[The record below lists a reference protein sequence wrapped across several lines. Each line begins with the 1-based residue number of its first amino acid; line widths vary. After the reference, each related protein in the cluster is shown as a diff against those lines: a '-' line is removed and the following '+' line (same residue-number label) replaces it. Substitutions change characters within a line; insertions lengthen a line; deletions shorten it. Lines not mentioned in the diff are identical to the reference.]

1 MRVHEDLVTRARVR
15 LLLSDHWILTGE
27 DALWVYR
34 TLFAVSPRVY
44 AHKLVHT
51 LLDASRSP
59 LVADLPAARLAL
71 LEEAAA
77 ATAWMDNDR
86 DPYAPMVV
94 DAVFHGLAALREQ
107 QNICAR
113 Q

>member
-1 MRVHEDLVTRARVR
+1 MRVHEDLVTRARIR
-15 LLLSDHWILTGE
+15 LLLNDDWILTGK

-51 LLDASRSP
+51 LLDESRSP

-77 ATAWMDNDR
+77 ATAWMGNDHN
-86 DPYAPMVV
+86 PYEPMVV
-94 DAVFHGLAALREQ
+94 DAVLHGLAALKKEQ
-107 QNICAR
+107 NACAG